1 MLSKNISIGRG
12 SQTLTELSCWRRK
25 WVFKSFPAK
34 KRRIHVWKWQ
44 ENTSV
49 WQVWNFKCRKNTN
62 VCPSLNFRN
71 CWTYFTDSIT
81 QCKSKI
87 ISVHMFISVYA
98 FRCYI
103 STYILANTVQKF
115 DICAMWLCGTLGHTS
130 DTPLCLIMFVMRFPP
145 GTLYETTSSAFAF
158 CILLVSLDPSKTRLS
173 DHTADDCLHFRWL

>member
-87 ISVHMFISVYA
+87 ICVHMFISVYA
-98 FRCYI
+98 FRGYI
-103 STYILANTVQKF
+103 SIYL
-115 DICAMWLCGTLGHTS
+115 L
-130 DTPLCLIMFVMRFPP
+130 
-145 GTLYETTSSAFAF
+145 TLYKSLISVQCDYAAHLDIHLTLPCASLCSWWDFPRGLCMKPLLQHLLSVSYLYLLIHPKLASVIIPLTIA
-158 CILLVSLDPSKTRLS
+158 CIS
-173 DHTADDCLHFRWL
+173 DDYN